1 MTAAGAT
8 TTASDNNNI
17 TIHDDLTDPAA
28 AALATSSS
36 GAAAASSWETDS
48 TSEQSAEGVASLSLS
63 TSSSATQLP
72 SHQPAGMGGAGEAS
86 SSTSS
91 ECGGNESDD
100 QVGRRVC
107 VDVGRTTFYRPSK
120 NPLPPAQVDEEARAY
135 VAGCF
140 EGPEKT
146 LEVCFKPG
154 VGHPRGCRELTRAQV
169 CRFVCRSLDC
179 VFGRLLGLARVSPSH
194 HTQRNATHPPTHSWT
209 SCASRR
215 AAPS

>member
-8 TTASDNNNI
+8 TAASDDNDNI
-17 TIHDDLTDPAA
+17 ISSTIQDDLTAPAA
-28 AALATSSS
+28 AAPATSSS
-36 GAAAASSWETDS
+36 GAAAASSSWETDS

-100 QVGRRVC
+100 QVGRRLW
-107 VDVGRTTFYRPSK
+107 VDVARTTFHRLTT
-120 NPLPPAQVDEEARAY
+120 NPLPSAQVDEEARAY

-169 CRFVCRSLDC
+169 CV
-179 VFGRLLGLARVSPSH
+179 
-194 HTQRNATHPPTHSWT
+194 
-209 SCASRR
+209 
-215 AAPS
+215 